1 MESIDVTNLTHAFL
15 ENNPQQYLELLYNCI
30 NNKIDVSEKINN
42 KEYETWYS
50 NHLSCLTYLV
60 GDLKNLENSNS
71 HNFYGSQT
79 IISNEIGIEIMHCL
93 ISLGVDIQDK
103 NYYGQTVF
111 DCIKEEEV
119 LTSRINNNK
128 FKERLLNLLRCPS
141 P

>member
-1 MESIDVTNLTHAFL
+1 MEASNLSHILLASD
-15 ENNPQQYLELLYNCI
+15 PQQYLDILVHCK
-30 NNKIDVSEKINN
+30 NNQIDVSEKINT

-50 NHLSCLTYLV
+50 NHLTCLSYMV
-60 GDLKNLENSNS
+60 GDLKNLENTNS

-79 IISNEIGIEIMHCL
+79 SISNEMGIEIMQYL

-128 FKERLLNLLRCPS
+128 FKEKLLNLLRCPS